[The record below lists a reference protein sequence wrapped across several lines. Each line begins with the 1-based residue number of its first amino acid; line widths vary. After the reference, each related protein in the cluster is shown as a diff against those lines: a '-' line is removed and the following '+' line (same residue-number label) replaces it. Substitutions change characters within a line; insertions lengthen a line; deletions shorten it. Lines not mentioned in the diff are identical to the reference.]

1 MFPER
6 SLNVCLFVGIE
17 GELPLDET
25 ELAEKAR
32 QFAELAM
39 GGFKEAIEHL
49 KDVKGC
55 QVKGFWS
62 IWSLSGPPPHPLL
75 TPS

>member
-17 GELPLDET
+17 GDLLLDET

-32 QFAELAM
+32 QFAKLFPECS
-39 GGFKEAIEHL
+39 L
-49 KDVKGC
+49 KV
-55 QVKGFWS
+55 
-62 IWSLSGPPPHPLL
+62 L
-75 TPS
+75 